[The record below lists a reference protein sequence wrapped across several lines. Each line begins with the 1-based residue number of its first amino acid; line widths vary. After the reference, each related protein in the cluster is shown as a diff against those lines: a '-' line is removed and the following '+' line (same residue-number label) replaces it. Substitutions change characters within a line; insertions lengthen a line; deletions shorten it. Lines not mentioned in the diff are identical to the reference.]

1 MSDTHLAGKV
11 RYGGFVQAVRLILFI
26 LYFSAGSI
34 AIVATQFIG
43 APLYFYNK
51 DWFYTYISLTKQ
63 SFGTLVTTGTQ
74 WWTPTTIR
82 ISGDKSVRGQI
93 RITDDGLLECDFPE
107 RMVFIANHQL
117 YSDWLYIW
125 WIAYAARMHGAVYII
140 LKESLKWIPIV
151 GWGMQMYGFIFLA
164 RNWAKDQ
171 QRFKHRL
178 EKIAAKDRK
187 PQDRPPMWLLIFPE
201 GTNMCPNAR
210 ASSKKFADK
219 MGIRNPDHVLLP
231 RVTGLQY
238 CLQQL
243 DESVEWVY
251 DCTMAYEGIPRDKY
265 GQDIFTLRAQY
276 LQGRPPKSVNLHFRR
291 FRISEIPYNNTKEFE
306 QWMRARWTEKDEMM
320 ETYMQTGRLP
330 GDDEEVEVL
339 SNGGMINPGKK
350 VGTTPTGKGNVV
362 ETAVK
367 LRNWLEVPK
376 MFVVPGTALLMYHL
390 VGKIGKIAAIAAGQH
405 QTGLIVDPTS
415 SVVDPN
421 PSPIPVVKPE
431 L

>member
-1 MSDTHLAGKV
+1 MAKPSSPPSDTDLAGAV
-11 RYGGFVQAVRLILFI
+11 RYGGLLQVLRLILFL

-51 DWFYTYISLTKQ
+51 DWFYAYIALTKQ

-74 WWTPTTIR
+74 WWTPTVIR
-82 ISGDKSVRGQI
+82 VSGDKSVKGQI
-93 RITDDGLLECDFPE
+93 RITQDGLLECDFPE

-125 WIAYAARMHGAVYII
+125 WIAYSARMHGAIYII
-140 LKESLKWIPIV
+140 LKESLKWVPIV
-151 GWGMQMYGFIFLA
+151 GWGMQFYGFIFLA
-164 RNWAKDQ
+164 RKWDTDKK
-171 QRFKHRL
+171 RFQHRL
-178 EKIAAKDRK
+178 QKLAAKDRK
-187 PQDRPPMWLLIFPE
+187 PADRLPMWLLIFPE

-210 ASSKKFADK
+210 AASQKYADK
-219 MGIRNPDHVLLP
+219 IGIKNLDHVLLP

-291 FRISEIPYNNTKEFE
+291 FRVSEIPYNDTAEFE
-306 QWMRARWTEKDEMM
+306 KWMRARWTEKDQMM

-330 GDDEEVEVL
+330 GDEEEVQVL
-339 SNGGMINPGKK
+339 SNGGIEKPGKK
-350 VGTTPTGKGNVV
+350 VGKTETKRGNII
-362 ETAVK
+362 ETEVK
-367 LRNWLEVPK
+367 LRSWLEVPR
-376 MFVVPGTALLMYHL
+376 VYAVLG
-390 VGKIGKIAAIAAGQH
+390 
-405 QTGLIVDPTS
+405 
-415 SVVDPN
+415 
-421 PSPIPVVKPE
+421 
-431 L
+431 

>member
-1 MSDTHLAGKV
+1 MAKASSPPSDTDLAGAV
-11 RYGGFVQAVRLILFI
+11 RYGGLLQVLRLILFL

-34 AIVATQFIG
+34 AIVVTQFIG
-43 APLYFYNK
+43 TPLYFVNK
-51 DWFYTYISLTKQ
+51 DWFYAYIALTKQ

-74 WWTPTTIR
+74 WWTPTVIR
-82 ISGDKSVRGQI
+82 VSGDKSVKGQI
-93 RITDDGLLECDFPE
+93 RITKDGLLECDFPE

-125 WIAYAARMHGAVYII
+125 WIAYSARMHGAIYII

-151 GWGMQMYGFIFLA
+151 GWGMQFYGFIFLA
-164 RNWAKDQ
+164 RKWDTDKK
-171 QRFKHRL
+171 RFQHRL
-178 EKIAAKDRK
+178 RQLAAKDRK
-187 PQDRPPMWLLIFPE
+187 PADRLPMWLLIFPE

-210 ASSKKFADK
+210 AASQKYADK
-219 MGIRNPDHVLLP
+219 IGIKTPDHVLLP

-291 FRISEIPYNNTKEFE
+291 FRVSEIPYNDTTEFE
-306 QWMRARWTEKDEMM
+306 KWMRARWTEKDQMM

-330 GDDEEVEVL
+330 GDDEEVQVL
-339 SNGGMINPGKK
+339 SNGGIDKPGKTIGK
-350 VGTTPTGKGNVV
+350 KETEKGNII
-362 ETAVK
+362 ETEVK
-367 LRNWLEVPK
+367 LRSWLEVPR
-376 MFVVPGTALLMYHL
+376 VYAVLG
-390 VGKIGKIAAIAAGQH
+390 
-405 QTGLIVDPTS
+405 
-415 SVVDPN
+415 
-421 PSPIPVVKPE
+421 
-431 L
+431 